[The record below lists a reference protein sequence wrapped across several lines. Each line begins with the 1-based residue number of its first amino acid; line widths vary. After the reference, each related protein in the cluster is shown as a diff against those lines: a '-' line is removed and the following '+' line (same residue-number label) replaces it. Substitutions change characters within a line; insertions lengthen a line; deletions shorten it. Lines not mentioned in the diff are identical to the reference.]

1 MIKIV
6 RAQRKQVD
14 VVAQILGEAFSDDPV
29 TKWIS
34 PNVRWMHSYFCVLY
48 KHFFL
53 PYGEVYLTQDASGAA
68 LWLPPQRTMRQ
79 FPVLRSIEIL
89 GGIFSTSGA
98 SAALRSMMTAVYFD
112 FHHLKEPHYYLH
124 AIGVRKKRT
133 ENGLGTRLI
142 QEVLTRC
149 DHESVPAYLENTNI
163 RNMAFYQRLGFKVI
177 SNIKFPGQGPELWLM
192 LRRPAKNKVHD
203 GAI

>member
-1 MIKIV
+1 MMKIV
-6 RAQRKQVD
+6 RAQKKQAD
-14 VVAQILGEAFSDDPV
+14 VVAQILGEAFADDPV

-34 PNVRWMHSYFCVLY
+34 PNGRWMYSYLCVLCKY
-48 KHFFL
+48 FFL

-79 FPVLRSIEIL
+79 FPVVRSIEIL

-98 SAALRSMMTAVYFD
+98 SAALRSMMIAVYFD
-112 FHHLKEPHYYLH
+112 FHRIKEPHYYLH

-133 ENGLGTRLI
+133 ENGIGTRLI

-149 DHESVPAYLENTNI
+149 DHENVPAYLENTSI
-163 RNMAFYQRLGFKVI
+163 RNMDFYQRLGFKVI
-177 SNIKFPGQGPELWLM
+177 RKIKFPGQGPELWLM
-192 LRRPAKNKVHD
+192 LRRPAKHKVHAD
-203 GAI
+203 AI